1 MSAILAQIRKDHLQ
15 ARKDRRSEAAAS
27 LSTLIG
33 EMDKVADANKVVP
46 DAKAV
51 EVIKKVIKSVEEMIG
66 HGDTYAIY
74 EKELFSKY
82 LPQQLTEEEIVI
94 LIKEARLGHGLSN
107 MGQIMAHLKEHY
119 AGLYDAKFAS
129 DEAKRQLS

>member
-15 ARKDRRSEAAAS
+15 ARKERRAEDAAS

-33 EMDKVADANKVVP
+33 AMEQTADADKIVS
-46 DAKAV
+46 DTKAV
-51 EVIKKVIKSVEEMIG
+51 EVIKKTLKSIEEMIG
-66 HGDTYAIY
+66 YNDLRAVQ
-74 EKELFSKY
+74 EKELFEKY
-82 LPQQLTEEEIVI
+82 LPQQFTEQEIAV
-94 LIKEARLGHGLSN
+94 LIKEARNNNGLSN
-107 MGQIMAHLKEHY
+107 MGQIMAHLKTHY